1 MKDTIYRADAIKA
14 VKDAYVMDAIY
25 EVISEDIIKALSALP
40 SADAKG
46 DLISREEAIAIMTG
60 ALEQIEE
67 TEGIAIVDKVAYRT
81 LEDYAEEAFSTAT
94 SAEAVQGEWIPC
106 SERLPEDLEAVNVTW
121 VNHNPP
127 VYYQYTKDV
136 PNADTAVYYRGVWYW
151 WDSTI
156 CDVLGEYGE
165 ECGAEPIDKY
175 IEITAWTPLQKPYKG
190 GDSE

>member
-94 SAEAVQGEWIPC
+94 SADAVQGWIPVEEQPPEFPC
-106 SERLPEDLEAVNVTW
+106 LVCDANGNQPSVPLGIVTITDEEHGEWHIDGRL
-121 VNHNPP
+121 
-127 VYYQYTKDV
+127 
-136 PNADTAVYYRGVWYW
+136 
-151 WDSTI
+151 WDSPKVFV
-156 CDVLGEYGE
+156 DGEWGSQLGYGNR
-165 ECGAEPIDKY
+165 I
-175 IEITAWTPLQKPYKG
+175 IAWMPLPTPYKG
-190 GDSE
+190 GEE